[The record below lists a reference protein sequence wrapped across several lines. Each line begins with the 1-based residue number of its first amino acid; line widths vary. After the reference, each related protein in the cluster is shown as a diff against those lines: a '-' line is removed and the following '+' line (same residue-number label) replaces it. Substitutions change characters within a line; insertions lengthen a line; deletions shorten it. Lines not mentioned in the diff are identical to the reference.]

1 MCDTVISEPI
11 QKIQK
16 EIPSWQKRDTVFAV
30 IPLISSVLF
39 VDWSVFGGFNAGFT
53 ASLLLLY
60 ALTFAYN
67 GGKSR
72 HIGAFSVFCA
82 AASVGFSAI
91 FSVYN
96 DSLMN
101 LIFFAAAVILYGI
114 SVAGIFGG
122 DKNSSP
128 MLSILNTLLVNPFD
142 KMDIP
147 FRSYGSYR
155 RENKLRGVNRQ
166 VLAGIL
172 LSVPVLVVIFPLLMR
187 SDAAF
192 EGLIVSVFSGVGM
205 LILKI
210 LLGAAASVY
219 FFSMLFSVKKNLKH
233 ECTDIGSTEEL
244 RKIPPATA
252 VTLSSVLAAVYF
264 VYLLSQSA
272 YFFSGFSGILPKGY
286 AFTPADYARRGFFE
300 LCGVCGINF
309 VTVSVIFNFT
319 KRGENAAAPLSVR
332 IMSTVICIFSLIF
345 AATAISKMIMYIG
358 FFGLT
363 RLRLMTSIFMAALA
377 LLFIIITVS
386 MYAKRFPAMKCVI
399 ICFAAIGLITG
410 FCDIDRTVASYNV
423 NAFTSGVL
431 KELDIDYLGELSDSV
446 VPYIA
451 QLTKSDNESVRDAA
465 YHALYERAERLF
477 EMNGDKIS
485 LKTDDSP
492 SKYNYSR
499 ENARQII
506 QKDIKQIV
514 WKESER
520 VRAEEEQV
528 WIY

>member
-1 MCDTVISEPI
+1 
-11 QKIQK
+11 
-16 EIPSWQKRDTVFAV
+16 
-30 IPLISSVLF
+30 
-39 VDWSVFGGFNAGFT
+39 
-53 ASLLLLY
+53 
-60 ALTFAYN
+60 
-67 GGKSR
+67 
-72 HIGAFSVFCA
+72 
-82 AASVGFSAI
+82 
-91 FSVYN
+91 
-96 DSLMN
+96 
-101 LIFFAAAVILYGI
+101 
-114 SVAGIFGG
+114 
-122 DKNSSP
+122 
-128 MLSILNTLLVNPFD
+128 
-142 KMDIP
+142 
-147 FRSYGSYR
+147 
-155 RENKLRGVNRQ
+155 
-166 VLAGIL
+166 
-172 LSVPVLVVIFPLLMR
+172 
-187 SDAAF
+187 
-192 EGLIVSVFSGVGM
+192 
-205 LILKI
+205 
-210 LLGAAASVY
+210 
-219 FFSMLFSVKKNLKH
+219 MLFSVKKNLKH
-233 ECTDIGSTEEL
+233 ECTDIGSVEEL

>member
-1 MCDTVISEPI
+1 
-11 QKIQK
+11 
-16 EIPSWQKRDTVFAV
+16 
-30 IPLISSVLF
+30 
-39 VDWSVFGGFNAGFT
+39 
-53 ASLLLLY
+53 
-60 ALTFAYN
+60 
-67 GGKSR
+67 
-72 HIGAFSVFCA
+72 
-82 AASVGFSAI
+82 
-91 FSVYN
+91 
-96 DSLMN
+96 
-101 LIFFAAAVILYGI
+101 
-114 SVAGIFGG
+114 
-122 DKNSSP
+122 
-128 MLSILNTLLVNPFD
+128 
-142 KMDIP
+142 
-147 FRSYGSYR
+147 
-155 RENKLRGVNRQ
+155 
-166 VLAGIL
+166 
-172 LSVPVLVVIFPLLMR
+172 
-187 SDAAF
+187 
-192 EGLIVSVFSGVGM
+192 
-205 LILKI
+205 
-210 LLGAAASVY
+210 
-219 FFSMLFSVKKNLKH
+219 
-233 ECTDIGSTEEL
+233 
-244 RKIPPATA
+244 
-252 VTLSSVLAAVYF
+252 
-264 VYLLSQSA
+264 
-272 YFFSGFSGILPKGY
+272 
-286 AFTPADYARRGFFE
+286 
-300 LCGVCGINF
+300 
-309 VTVSVIFNFT
+309 
-319 KRGENAAAPLSVR
+319 
-332 IMSTVICIFSLIF
+332 
-345 AATAISKMIMYIG
+345 MIMYIG

-520 VRAEEEQV
+520 VRAEEEQA